1 MYADYLE
8 GMSLAEVGASTAS
21 ALSES
26 ASYLPLNICRA
37 GDPAGES
44 GWPSDTGEA
53 PMSPDEPDVRLA
65 YHDVHEL
72 LEAVVKTLTDVDYE
86 VGEAVL
92 IVRGR
97 DPDGDDFQIIHAS
110 MPREREDAHELVRL
124 ILWGA
129 EAAATDAG
137 LIPKATE

>member
-1 MYADYLE
+1 MA
-8 GMSLAEVGASTAS
+8 
-21 ALSES
+21 
-26 ASYLPLNICRA
+26 
-37 GDPAGES
+37 
-44 GWPSDTGEA
+44 
-53 PMSPDEPDVRLA
+53 PDEPDVRLA

-72 LEAVVKTLTDVDYE
+72 LEAVVKTLTDADYE

-97 DPDGDDFQIIHAS
+97 DPDGDDFQVVQAS
-110 MPREREDAHELVRL
+110 MSREREDAPELVRL

-137 LIPKATE
+137 LIPKGG